1 MDRAMLEK
9 PFAADQIRTR
19 RGGFGEKPLAYVAGH
34 EYVRRLNEVLDA
46 EWSFEVVEYRI
57 LDAEVVVLGKLV
69 AGAVQ
74 KAAFG
79 GSAITRN
86 RDTGEV
92 VSLADDLKAAA
103 TDALKKACSL
113 LGIGLHLYAGDD
125 KLPTRPAK
133 AAPTPQGPANP
144 TPTAQPQPQPQEASQ
159 PRGERLTSR
168 QLGAIWNMSRKLGLG
183 ADAVR
188 QRAVELFGTPPEQL
202 ARADASALISRLGD
216 EIGRRSAA

>member
-34 EYVRRLNEVLDA
+34 EYVRRLNEALDA
-46 EWSFEVVEYRI
+46 EWSFEIVEYRI

-74 KAAFG
+74 KSAFG

-133 AAPTPQGPANP
+133 AAPT
-144 TPTAQPQPQPQEASQ
+144 
-159 PRGERLTSR
+159 RGERLTSR

-188 QRAVELFGTPPEQL
+188 QQSMELFGAVPEQL